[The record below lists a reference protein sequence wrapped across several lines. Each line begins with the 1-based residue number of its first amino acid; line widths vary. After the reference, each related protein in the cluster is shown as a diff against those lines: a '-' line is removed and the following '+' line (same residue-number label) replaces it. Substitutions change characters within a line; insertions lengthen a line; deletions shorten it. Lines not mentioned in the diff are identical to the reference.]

1 MAGAEGQETH
11 VGSHHESYGFVT
23 AMTMSD
29 GPAQGSYR
37 ETCAATPHAGHS
49 AACLGGD
56 MPSST
61 PDWSALASKNERL
74 ADDFARGG
82 TPDAAQR
89 EAGHG
94 DTQIMNA
101 VPWAATAAVRATAP
115 RRSLLRR
122 PSRRAAV
129 GTAAVLAIAGA
140 TSLSA
145 VAAQASVR
153 PAAGSSWK
161 IVKQVHAG
169 GFGQFTAVATLG
181 RSAGWAFLGAATP
194 TAWKR
199 SGSSWTKVAF
209 PGKNG
214 QEIVAAG
221 ATSASDAWAFGQD
234 GQAAHWNGHSWST
247 QRTFRG
253 TISSAVVAG
262 PSNVWVFGMTGIPG
276 ALGTWHYNGHGWAKV
291 ASGRG
296 LTGGSAAGTSD
307 WAFGGTNVARW
318 NGHTWVKTS
327 VKKLLPAK
335 QELNGPSVTSM
346 FAQSKSSVWAV
357 GDGNLQDEGGPVVVL
372 HYNGHSWAKV
382 ASSKTGGYQAFAS
395 VAPDGHNGLW
405 IPLSTPAGGTIAS
418 FMHYAGGQLSVTQ
431 LPVASDKIDLQAVA
445 GIPGTAGAIAVGFTH
460 SASSLGSAVVG
471 VILQQGG

>member
-1 MAGAEGQETH
+1 
-11 VGSHHESYGFVT
+11 
-23 AMTMSD
+23 
-29 GPAQGSYR
+29 
-37 ETCAATPHAGHS
+37 
-49 AACLGGD
+49 

-74 ADDFARGG
+74 ADDIALGG

-89 EAGHG
+89 ETGHT

-101 VPWAATAAVRATAP
+101 VPWAAATAARAGAP
-115 RRSLLRR
+115 RWSLLRR

-140 TSLSA
+140 TSASA

-181 RSAGWAFLGAATP
+181 RSAGWAFDGEAKP

-214 QEIVAAG
+214 QTIVAAG

-234 GQAAHWNGHSWST
+234 GQAAHWNGRSWST
-247 QRTFRG
+247 QHTFRG
-253 TISSAVVAG
+253 MISSAVVAG

-276 ALGTWHYNGHGWAKV
+276 ALGTWHFNGHGWAKV

-296 LTGGSAAGTSD
+296 LTGGSAAGTND

-327 VKKLLPAK
+327 VKRLLPAK

-346 FAQSKSSVWAV
+346 FAQSKTSVWAV

-382 ASSKTGGYQAFAS
+382 ASAKTGGYQAFAS
-395 VAPDGHNGLW
+395 VAPDGRGGLW
-405 IPLSTPAGGTIAS
+405 IPQDEYLYGS
-418 FMHYAGGQLSVTQ
+418 MVHYARGRLTSAA
-431 LPVASDKIDLQAVA
+431 LPYKSSRLFLKGVAREPGSRVA
-445 GIPGTAGAIAVGFTH
+445 LAVGFIRKNSVDVEPT
-460 SASSLGSAVVG
+460 AA
-471 VILQQGG
+471 VILRYGP